1 MVPKNFVN
9 IPDINIVT
17 IPTKTYKMEL
27 EENSDRISGFT
38 DEQEAMKQ
46 AIYKIIRTERYKY
59 IIYDWNY
66 GIELEDLFGMPVN
79 YCEPEIERRIREALL
94 QDTRISEVNNFE
106 FDTSKK
112 GIVLVKFTAYTEFGE
127 VNITDEEVSI

>member
-27 EENSDRISGFT
+27 EENSNRISGFT

-79 YCEPEIERRIREALL
+79 YCIPEIERRITEALL
-94 QDTRISEVNNFE
+94 QDNRINEVNNFE

-112 GIVLVKFTAYTEFGE
+112 GVVLVKFTAYTEFGE
-127 VNITDEEVSI
+127 INITDEEVSI

>member
-1 MVPKNFVN
+1 MIPKTYVN

-79 YCEPEIERRIREALL
+79 YCVPEIERRIREALL

-112 GIVLVKFTAYTEFGE
+112 GVVLVKFTAYTEFGE

>member
-27 EENSDRISGFT
+27 EETSDRISGFT

-79 YCEPEIERRIREALL
+79 YCVPEIERRIREALL

-112 GIVLVKFTAYTEFGE
+112 GVVLVKFTAYTEFGE

>member
-1 MVPKNFVN
+1 M
-9 IPDINIVT
+9 IPESGNLLDINIVT

-27 EENSDRISGFT
+27 EENSNRISGFT
-38 DEQEAMKQ
+38 DEQDAMKQ

-79 YCEPEIERRIREALL
+79 YCVPEIERRITEALL
-94 QDTRISEVNNFE
+94 QDIRINEVNNFE

-112 GIVLVKFTAYTEFGE
+112 GVVLVKFTAYTEFGE
-127 VNITDEEVSI
+127 VNIRDEEVSI

>member
-1 MVPKNFVN
+1 M
-9 IPDINIVT
+9 IPESGNLLDINIVT

-27 EENSDRISGFT
+27 EENSNRISGFT
-38 DEQEAMKQ
+38 DEQDAMKQ

-79 YCEPEIERRIREALL
+79 YCVPEIERRITEALL
-94 QDTRISEVNNFE
+94 QDIRINEVNNFE

-112 GIVLVKFTAYTEFGE
+112 GVVLVKFTAYTEFGE
-127 VNITDEEVSI
+127 INITDEEVSI

>member
-79 YCEPEIERRIREALL
+79 YCVPEIERRIREALL

>member
-79 YCEPEIERRIREALL
+79 YCVPEIERRIREALL

-112 GIVLVKFTAYTEFGE
+112 GVVLVKFTAYTEFGE
-127 VNITDEEVSI
+127 INIIDEEVSI

>member
-1 MVPKNFVN
+1 M
-9 IPDINIVT
+9 IPESGNLLDINIVT

-27 EENSDRISGFT
+27 EENSNRISGFT
-38 DEQEAMKQ
+38 DEQDAMKQ

-79 YCEPEIERRIREALL
+79 YCVPEIERRIREALL

-112 GIVLVKFTAYTEFGE
+112 GVVLVKFTAYTEFGE

>member
-1 MVPKNFVN
+1 M
-9 IPDINIVT
+9 IPESQFLPDLKIIT
-17 IPTKTYKMEL
+17 LPTKTYKMDL
-27 EENSDRISGFT
+27 DGNKILGHT

-46 AIYKIIRTERYKY
+46 AIYKIIRTERYRY

-79 YCEPEIERRIREALL
+79 YCVPEIERRVTEALL
-94 QDTRISEVNNFE
+94 QDIRINEVNNFE

-112 GIVLVKFTAYTEFGE
+112 GTVLTKFTAYTEFGE
-127 VNITDEEVSI
+127 INITEEVGI

>member
-79 YCEPEIERRIREALL
+79 YCVPEIERRIREALL

-112 GIVLVKFTAYTEFGE
+112 GVVSVKFTAYTEFGE

>member
-66 GIELEDLFGMPVN
+66 GIELEDLFGMPVTP
-79 YCEPEIERRIREALL
+79 CVPQIERRIREALL

-112 GIVLVKFTAYTEFGE
+112 GVILVKFTAYTEFGE
-127 VNITDEEVSI
+127 INITDEEVSI

>member
-79 YCEPEIERRIREALL
+79 YCVPEIERRIKEALL
-94 QDTRISEVNNFE
+94 QDMRIEDVTEFE
-106 FDTSKK
+106 FDTTKK
-112 GIVLVKFTAYTEFGE
+112 SVVLVKFTAYTEFGNIEIQEE
-127 VNITDEEVSI
+127 VNI

>member
-17 IPTKTYKMEL
+17 IPTKTYKLEL

-79 YCEPEIERRIREALL
+79 YCVPEIERRIREALL

-112 GIVLVKFTAYTEFGE
+112 GVVLVKFTAYTEFGE

>member
-79 YCEPEIERRIREALL
+79 YCVPEIERRIREALL

-106 FDTSKK
+106 FYTSKK

>member
-1 MVPKNFVN
+1 M
-9 IPDINIVT
+9 IPETDIYLPDFKIVT

-27 EENSDRISGFT
+27 EENSNRISGFT
-38 DEQEAMKQ
+38 DGQEAMKQ

-79 YCEPEIERRIREALL
+79 YCVPEIERRIREALL
-94 QDTRISEVNNFE
+94 QDTRINEVSNFE
-106 FDTSKK
+106 FDTNKK
-112 GIVLVKFTAYTEFGE
+112 GVVLVKFTAYTEFGE
-127 VNITDEEVSI
+127 INITDEEVSI

>member
-79 YCEPEIERRIREALL
+79 YCVPEIERRIREALL
-94 QDTRISEVNNFE
+94 QDTRISEVNNFK

-112 GIVLVKFTAYTEFGE
+112 GVVLVKFTAYTEFGE

>member
-79 YCEPEIERRIREALL
+79 YCVPEIERRIKEALL

-112 GIVLVKFTAYTEFGE
+112 GVVLVKFTAYTEFGE

>member
-1 MVPKNFVN
+1 M
-9 IPDINIVT
+9 IPETDIYLPDFKIVT

-27 EENSDRISGFT
+27 EENSNRISGFT
-38 DEQEAMKQ
+38 DEQDAMKQ

-79 YCEPEIERRIREALL
+79 YCVPEIERRITEALL
-94 QDTRISEVNNFE
+94 QDIRINEVNNFE

-127 VNITDEEVSI
+127 INITDEEVSI

>member
-1 MVPKNFVN
+1 MIPESVN
-9 IPDINIVT
+9 LLDINIVT

-27 EENSDRISGFT
+27 EENSNRISGFT
-38 DEQEAMKQ
+38 DEQDAMKQ

-79 YCEPEIERRIREALL
+79 YCVPEIERRIKEALL
-94 QDTRISEVNNFE
+94 QDTRINEVNNFE

-112 GIVLVKFTAYTEFGE
+112 GVVLVKFTAYTEFGE

>member
-27 EENSDRISGFT
+27 EESSDRISGFT

-79 YCEPEIERRIREALL
+79 YCVPEIERRIREALL

-112 GIVLVKFTAYTEFGE
+112 GVVLVKFTAYTEFGE

>member
-1 MVPKNFVN
+1 M
-9 IPDINIVT
+9 IPESQFLPDLKIIT
-17 IPTKTYKMEL
+17 LPTKTYKMDL
-27 EENSDRISGFT
+27 DGNKILGHT

-46 AIYKIIRTERYKY
+46 AIYKIIRTERYRY

-79 YCEPEIERRIREALL
+79 YCVPEIERRVTEALL
-94 QDTRISEVNNFE
+94 QDIRINEVNNFE

-112 GIVLVKFTAYTEFGE
+112 GTVLTKFTAYTEFAE
-127 VNITDEEVSI
+127 INITEEVGI

>member
-1 MVPKNFVN
+1 M
-9 IPDINIVT
+9 IPESGNLLDINIVT

-46 AIYKIIRTERYKY
+46 AIYKIIRTERYRY

-79 YCEPEIERRIREALL
+79 YCVPEIERRIREALL

-127 VNITDEEVSI
+127 INITDEEVSI

>member
-79 YCEPEIERRIREALL
+79 YCVPEIERRIREALL

-112 GIVLVKFTAYTEFGE
+112 GVVLVKFTAYTEFGE
-127 VNITDEEVSI
+127 INITDEEVSI